1 MAEDFGN
8 GVTRTLSALARQFTS
23 VVWQAGKPPLDSELN
38 LMGQID
44 FESLRSTVHSQVHS
58 GFFRDPCRPQ
68 DFRFLPGWSNHFY
81 MGSGSSPSD
90 IGYAAV
96 NGMVIPVSGA
106 WTSEVNSRIRLNPPP
121 QTDSRTDLVFLEV
134 WRTLVAPNP
143 SVENKPAAGYVH
155 MYGNTEFGGSNIPDD
170 IEDPAIGFE
179 TTERV
184 QVQYRIRVYGSMGAS
199 GESAALDLYP
209 DGLEDPGIL
218 AQGAAAAPQAGLW
231 FSNMRTELGDP
242 GLWRAGAGD
251 DASRDLLKT
260 VDGYVYAIPICA
272 VFRRNS
278 SPYKA
283 IMPSGGTPDH
293 NGGPDRNPGALL
305 LSDPRNG
312 AVPLT
317 LAHLSNKLDPSAIGS
332 VDVANLVGSGF
343 DASGFIPVDGSRFL
357 SFGKGAGTEIIEVS
371 AVTAGGSPGSVT
383 IAERARGGTAAKMH
397 PAGTPVVLYNSRPD
411 HLYSDQITGGDVLDL
426 RRSINFG
433 DWDFHRILLHNVAAL
448 AKGSLRTTWKQ
459 NGAMSGSQGPVLH
472 AIDYMWADGTGTPSD
487 LPVGTDVIDGPDGV
501 RTTWSDAAVME
512 TATVLLDNED
522 QQLENNHEVASTS
535 PWNDQTSWNVGAPFV
550 PTGFMNN
557 STTNGWKNGSVIKL
571 HIGGLNGTSGA
582 RGTFRS
588 DEKAVRFVSPR
599 EMWRTG
605 YPTVAKSNGQQ
616 HPVRIRFLKEKA
628 HEPAHQGTG
637 TTNTLANHPG
647 PMYPWRDTDFEYP
660 FLVLG
665 GLAWGGGYVTG
676 LIPDQTL
683 YDDGN
688 FQEVDL
694 GVNWSEAGVFFPV
707 GADLTYASTGT
718 PLTELMDPTLVTTPM
733 VRGERTVWDLITGGG
748 ADFSGASSELYLVLY
763 GDEENESNNGAFRV
777 TGLGTTG
784 ATRWSGTTNTRV
796 VVQPL
801 SADFNGFVMTANTT
815 QKAEIRTQWTNSEDG
830 EGAGGKSAL
839 CIVLTD
845 IECGFGK
852 DNPWGQASDNP
863 VEVPVASKMVIT
875 TTLLYHP
882 GRGGTTRVA
891 DDIHRFSVVDG
902 GGSYLRNNVSDIDP
916 NFSEDTSFPEAER
929 HWKTTHIQLWNRLPG
944 LGWDAPYAP
953 KYGGRTVLDSES
965 QRESELFVDKG
976 SKTVMFR
983 PFQQRLMTLQAH
995 KFTDAATGSHCMLNS
1010 FTYLNG
1016 DPRDGAGIWTPS
1028 LDTAFALPPEYMPRL
1043 GRQDIPHHTMTSAAD
1058 EFLPGINHLFCD
1070 ETDETSEVFCII
1082 GGEDNQ
1088 GAPGNHEVTPMLFQT
1103 GNSGTPQ
1110 DGQSAT
1116 GYAYCEHG
1124 DVGGVTGH
1132 PAYQA
1137 RLSSFSDVISSDL
1150 GHGMTGI
1157 ELPPNIGVARV
1168 YGVYERQEYLS
1179 QMDQNIP
1186 GMHKAA
1192 DRVTPLDGSP
1202 ATNLIR
1208 TDSDRQTL
1216 FIREDGGFD
1225 VTGEKGDHT
1234 YVIPSEA
1241 IDHTLAA
1248 NYDPTK
1254 SNFSDYNYVVETV
1267 VFGFA
1272 TGFITQHNW
1281 VLARKTAGTGILVS
1295 DMSAGTPELESVQMV
1310 FPCAADIN
1318 DKAYI
1323 AYSRTPYQGDPF
1335 MTRDGTDLNTLD
1347 FQHRYGQVGLD
1358 DSRVAGIDRAQF
1370 DLDGSMLT
1378 QRPNPR
1384 AFEVLASLDFYTTM
1398 GTGKIGGSMTP
1409 GNILDVGFID
1419 PTEASTTRVHSQDDV
1434 DQGRRWRVVPRAFSE
1449 GQKGNTSR
1457 ASAEITVLAGA
1468 PAIFADPAVSLF
1480 IRITAIDGSVTLL
1493 KGNNAG
1499 GADFVLGATQEEF
1512 ADNLAA
1518 AVNTHAGLT
1527 RVCTASSGSTA
1538 TCRFES
1544 VQTGSVGNG
1553 IRIKMLWVNAAAVNT
1568 SADVSDYLELVVD
1581 RSNSRNVKNI
1591 HAAYFTGGE
1600 DQSMNAGAG
1609 ASQLN
1614 LTGMTERLP
1623 LGILLQDSDFLCEN
1637 PLGLNAS
1644 AFKTSPAGVRPIQ
1657 SVLPMTEGGEE
1668 YERFLGSPGDL
1679 VAMCDGVIKWYA
1691 PHNGDPAS
1699 TGTRKFRIYRGGGAA
1714 FVLSGKVPGGPL
1726 DWVSET
1732 LTAPL
1737 EPVLKGGALACKALL
1752 VRNFPEDAF
1761 GSGYSE
1767 RKRSDGDEIQM
1778 FVVTHGILPPDRA
1791 ASGVTLGGIIS
1802 PTGFGEG
1809 MSSSDRYLVR
1819 GRPLIKARRPD
1830 VPDPSVD
1837 PAPYPGDEV

>member
-38 LMGQID
+38 LMGQLD
-44 FESLRSTVHSQVHS
+44 FESLRSAVHSQVHS

-68 DFRFLPGWSNHFY
+68 DFSFEPGWSNHFF
-81 MGSGSSPSD
+81 MGKGSNQSD
-90 IGYAAV
+90 LIYASV
-96 NGMVIPVSGA
+96 NGMIIPVSGS
-106 WTSEVNSRIRLNPPP
+106 WTTEVNNRIRLNPPP
-121 QTDSRTDLVFLEV
+121 QTDARTDLVFLEV

-143 SVENKPAAGYVH
+143 STENKPAADHVH
-155 MYGNTEFGGSNIPDD
+155 MYGNTEYGGVNIPDD

-218 AQGAAAAPQAGLW
+218 AQGAADAPQTGIW
-231 FSNMRTELGDP
+231 FSNMRSELGDS
-242 GLWRAGAGD
+242 GLWRAGSGD
-251 DASRDLLKT
+251 ASSRDLLKT

-283 IMPSGGTPDH
+283 LMPSGGTPDH
-293 NGGPDRNPGALL
+293 NGGPNRNPGAIL

-312 AVPLT
+312 AVPLAHVSLSGS
-317 LAHLSNKLDPSAIGS
+317 LAPTTTGS
-332 VDVANLVGSGF
+332 VDMANLVGSGF

-357 SFGKGAGTEIIEVS
+357 SIGRGGGTEIIEITAVS
-371 AVTAGGSPGSVT
+371 AGGSPGSVT
-383 IAERARGGTAAKMH
+383 IAADGRARGGTAAKMH
-397 PAGTPVVLYNSRPD
+397 PAGTQVTLYNSRPD
-411 HLYSDQITGGDVLDL
+411 HLYSDQIAEGDVLDL
-426 RRSINFG
+426 RRSVNFG

-448 AKGSLRTTWKQ
+448 AKGDLRTTWKQ

-472 AIDYMWADGTGTPSD
+472 AVDYMWADGTGTASS

-522 QQLENNHEVASTS
+522 QQLENNNEVASTS
-535 PWNDQTSWNVGAPFV
+535 PWNDETSWNVGAPFV
-550 PTGFMNN
+550 PTGFMSNPN
-557 STTNGWKNGSVIKL
+557 GDGWKNGSVIKL
-571 HIGGLNGTSGA
+571 HIGGLDGTGGA

-588 DEKAVRFVSPR
+588 DEKAVRFVSPK

-616 HPVRIRFLKEKA
+616 HPVRIRFLNEKA
-628 HEPAHQGTG
+628 HEPTHVGSG
-637 TTNTLANHPG
+637 DTNTLANHPG
-647 PMYPWRDTDFEYP
+647 PMYPWRDTDFESP
-660 FLVLG
+660 FIVLG
-665 GLAWGGGYVTG
+665 GLAWNGAYVTG
-676 LIPDQTL
+676 LIPSETL
-683 YDDGN
+683 LEEAGGIHS
-688 FQEVDL
+688 VDL
-694 GVNWSEAGVFFPV
+694 GINWSSDGVFLPAEWFTAS
-707 GADLTYASTGT
+707 ADT
-718 PLTELMDPTLVTTPM
+718 PTLQDTSFITTPM

-748 ADFSGASSELYLVLY
+748 SDYSGESSELYIVLY
-763 GDEENESNNGAFRV
+763 GDEVNESNNGAFRII
-777 TGLGTTG
+777 GLGTTG
-784 ATRWSGTTNTRV
+784 VTKWDAPTSTGV
-796 VVQPL
+796 VVRPL
-801 SADFNGFVMTANTT
+801 SSDFSAFVLSANTT
-815 QKAEIRTQWTNSEDG
+815 LKAEIRTQWTNSEDG
-830 EGAGGKSAL
+830 GGAAGNSAL

-845 IECGFGK
+845 IECGFGL
-852 DNPWGQASDNP
+852 DNPWGQAADNL
-863 VEVPVASKMVIT
+863 VTVPVASKMVIT
-875 TTLLYHP
+875 STLLYHP
-882 GRGGTTRVA
+882 GRGGTSRVA

-916 NFSEDTSFPEAER
+916 DFSEDTSFPEAER
-929 HWKTTHIQLWNRLPG
+929 HWNTTHIQLWNRLPG
-944 LGWDAPYAP
+944 LGWDAPDAP
-953 KYGGRTVLDSES
+953 KYGGHTVLDSES
-965 QRESELFVDKG
+965 QRESELFVDTG
-976 SKTVMFR
+976 SKTIMFR

-995 KFTDAATGSHCMLNS
+995 KFSDAVAGAHNLLKSA
-1010 FTYLNG
+1010 TYLNG
-1016 DPRDGAGIWTPS
+1016 DARDGAGLWAPS

-1043 GRQDIPHHTMTSAAD
+1043 GRQDIPHHRMTSAAD

-1088 GAPGNHEVTPMLFQT
+1088 GDPGNNEVTPMLFQT
-1103 GNSGTPQ
+1103 GNAGSPQ
-1110 DGQSAT
+1110 DGQSDT

-1124 DVGGVTGH
+1124 DIAGIAGH

-1137 RLSSFSDVISSDL
+1137 RQCSFSDVISSDL
-1150 GHGMTGI
+1150 GHGLKGI
-1157 ELPPNIGVARV
+1157 ELPPNIGIARI
-1168 YGVYERQEYLS
+1168 YGIYERQEYLS

-1192 DRVTPLDGSP
+1192 DRVTPIDGTP

-1208 TDSDRQTL
+1208 TDADKQTL
-1216 FIREDGGFD
+1216 FIREDGGLD
-1225 VTGEKGDHT
+1225 VTGVKGDHT

-1241 IDHTLAA
+1241 VDHRLST
-1248 NYDPTK
+1248 NYVASKPD
-1254 SNFSDYNYVVETV
+1254 FSDYDYVVETV

-1281 VLARKTAGTGILVS
+1281 VLARKTAGTGILIAN
-1295 DMSAGTPELESVQMV
+1295 MSAGAPELESVQMV

-1323 AYSRTPYQGDPF
+1323 AYSRTPYQGDPL

-1347 FQHRYGQVGLD
+1347 FQHRYGQIGLD
-1358 DSRVAGIDRAQF
+1358 DSRVAGISRTQF
-1370 DLDGSMLT
+1370 DSTGTMLT
-1378 QRPNPR
+1378 QRPNAR

-1398 GTGKIGGSMTP
+1398 GTGKIGGSLTP
-1409 GNILDVGFID
+1409 GNILDVGFIA
-1419 PTEASTTRVHSQDDV
+1419 PTTASTTRSHSQGDV
-1434 DQGRRWRVVPRAFSE
+1434 DGERRWRVIPRAFTE
-1449 GQKGNTSR
+1449 GQKGNPSR
-1457 ASAEITVLAGA
+1457 ATAKITVQ
-1468 PAIFADPAVSLF
+1468 ADSWVGPFTDALLNVD
-1480 IRITAIDGSVTLL
+1480 IYITAVDGKITRL
-1493 KGNNAG
+1493 KGSKDG
-1499 GADFVLGATQEEF
+1499 VLGPETFGFGANQEDF
-1512 ADNLAA
+1512 AANLAA
-1518 AVNTHAGLT
+1518 AANLNPALT

-1538 TCRFES
+1538 TCHFES
-1544 VQTGSVGNG
+1544 VQTGAIGNG
-1553 IRIKMLWVNAAAVNT
+1553 IHIRMHWDAAVGLEIT
-1568 SADVSDYLELVVD
+1568 DFLELVVE
-1581 RSNSRNVKNI
+1581 RSNIKRVQNVYS
-1591 HAAYFTGGE
+1591 AYFTGGS
-1600 DQSMNAGAG
+1600 DMAVNAGVG
-1609 ASQLN
+1609 SSQLN

-1644 AFKTSPAGVRPIQ
+1644 AFKTAPAGVRPIQ

-1668 YERFLGSPGDL
+1668 YERFFGAPGDL
-1679 VAMCDGVIKWYA
+1679 VAMCDGAIKWYA
-1691 PHNGDPAS
+1691 PHDGDPTS

-1737 EPVLKGGALACKALL
+1737 DPVLKGGALACKALL
-1752 VRNFPEDAF
+1752 VRNFPEAAF
-1761 GSGYSE
+1761 GSDYSE

-1778 FVVTHGILPPDRA
+1778 LVVTHGILPPDRA
-1791 ASGVTLGGIIS
+1791 ESGVTLGGIIS

-1819 GRPLIKARRPD
+1819 GRPLIRARRPD